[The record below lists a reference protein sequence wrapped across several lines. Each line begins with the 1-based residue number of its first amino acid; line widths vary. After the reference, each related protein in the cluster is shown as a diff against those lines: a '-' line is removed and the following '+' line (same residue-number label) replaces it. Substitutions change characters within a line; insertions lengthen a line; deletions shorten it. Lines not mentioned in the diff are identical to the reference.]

1 MSSPFKTSQEFL
13 GAKGP
18 IYSFGGNP
26 VIIGLFIVISVAI
39 SLWFIYASYT
49 MKNDKLDGKNNDKL
63 DGKNSAVL
71 SILLALS
78 AFSLADVVY
87 KRQFEKTHHTV
98 THKEVAPERVSSSKQ
113 GQGWQ
118 VPAAL
123 LGMTVAGGTLQRRS
137 RNKSRRS
144 FQKLSSVLGSVFH
157 QIRRVVPLRKHSP
170 RTSLAYRSKRRSW

>member
-13 GAKGP
+13 SAKGP
-18 IYSFGGNP
+18 IYSFGGSP
-26 VIIGLFIVISVAI
+26 VIIGLFLVISVAI

-49 MKNDKLDGKNNDKL
+49 MKNDRL

-78 AFSLADVVY
+78 AFSIADVVY
-87 KRQFEKTHHTV
+87 KPQFEKTHRTV
-98 THKEVAPERVSSSKQ
+98 TQKEVAPERVSSSKQ